1 MAASAGEVIA
11 VAKTQIGLK
20 GATRYGGRPGDAW
33 CAYFVYWC
41 ARQAGVDKS
50 VVPCLPWCNDLRDFY
65 REQGRW
71 RLRDERKPA
80 VGDIICFGWASRGT
94 HILHVGFV
102 SAVDE
107 KYVYTIEGNS
117 GPSRCVREWKYPLDS
132 PYIMGYCRPHYTKKT
147 TTSSTEQTI
156 TETHIAVLEERP
168 SAVEILP
175 GTVKTTAPR
184 PNRLQITITA
194 GEHTFTPRVL
204 AGVRLSQTRAGAP
217 ATLTFEVLP
226 GGESFYEGSR
236 VTASVGDT
244 PLFFGYVFTKSRDM
258 DGVIR
263 VTAYDQL
270 RYFKNKD
277 FYHYANKSATDLLKM
292 LCRDYGLCAGI
303 VEESGIVIPERIE
316 DYKTLFDLMEYAL
329 TYTEQMSGKRF
340 VLYDD
345 AGKLCLRAAW
355 ESGVLLTQSEIRA
368 FSYSTSID
376 GMYNRV
382 KAIWEEGGVRTVT
395 LVQDQTSIGRYGVLQ
410 TVEKQNEQTPN
421 QARALLQSKN
431 RISRRL
437 RVTANGDVRVRAGC
451 EVELDATLG
460 DTVYQGKIG
469 VYAVTHV
476 WDGSDHTM
484 ELVLEG
490 GEFDA

>member
-11 VAKTQIGLK
+11 VAKTQIGLS
-20 GATRYGGRPGDAW
+20 GAVRYGGRSGDPW
-33 CAYFVYWC
+33 CAYFIYWC
-41 ARQAGVDKS
+41 AQQAGVEKS
-50 VVPCLPWCNDLRDFY
+50 VVPCLPWCDDLRDFY

-71 RLRDERKPA
+71 RLRDERKPKL
-80 VGDIICFGWASRGT
+80 GDIVCFGFASRGT

-102 SAVDE
+102 SAVDDE
-107 KYVYTIEGNS
+107 YVYTIEGNS

-132 PYIMGYCRPHYTKKT
+132 EYIMGYCRPHYTKKT
-147 TTSSTEQTI
+147 TAKEQTV
-156 TETHIAVLEERP
+156 TQTRVAVLEEMP
-168 SAVEILP
+168 TAVKILP
-175 GTVKTTAPR
+175 GSVKTTAPK
-184 PNRLQITITA
+184 PGRLQITITA
-194 GEHTFTPRVL
+194 GEHTFVPRVL

-217 ATLTFEVLP
+217 GALTFEVLP
-226 GGESFYEGSR
+226 GGEAFFEGSR

-277 FYHYANKSATDLLKM
+277 FYHYANKSAADLLKM
-292 LCRDYGLCAGI
+292 LCRDYGLRAGVI
-303 VEESGIVIPERIE
+303 EESGVRIPERIE

-329 TYTEQMSGKRF
+329 AYTENLSGKRY

-355 ESGVLLTQSEIRA
+355 ESGVLLKQSEIRA
-368 FSYSTSID
+368 FSYTSSID

-382 KAIWEEGGVRTVT
+382 KSIREDSGVRTVT
-395 LVQDQTSIGRYGVLQ
+395 LVQDKTSIGRYGVLQ
-410 TVEKQNEQTPN
+410 TVEKQNTQSLNE
-421 QARALLQSKN
+421 ARGLLQSKN

-437 RVTANGDVRVRAGC
+437 RITAAGDVRVRAGC
-451 EVELDATLG
+451 EIELSATLG
-460 DTVYQGKIG
+460 DMVYQGKIG

-476 WDGSDHTM
+476 WDGKDHTM
-484 ELVLEG
+484 ELLLEG